1 MATWPTSLPQSVL
14 LSDFVESADANT
26 IRTEVDYGPSK
37 VRRRYTAEVK
47 VYQIGLV
54 LTAAQV
60 ATLETFYD
68 VTLGAVDSFDWIHHR
83 TLAAAVYRFR
93 SRPEYRPLGG
103 GYWRTAFALE
113 VLP

>member
-1 MATWPTSLPQSVL
+1 MALWPASLPQRVL

-26 IRTEVDYGPSK
+26 IRSEVDYGPAK

-54 LTAAQV
+54 LTTAQV
-60 ATLETFYD
+60 ATLDTFYD
-68 VTLGAVDSFDWIHHR
+68 VTLNAVGTFDWVNQR
-83 TLAAAVYRFR
+83 TLTAAVYRFR

-103 GYWRTAFALE
+103 GYWRTSFALE